1 MTAQAWLYWSG
12 TALTGL
18 AMAYSLAAWLASRA
32 RRSPRQS
39 VTAPLPLATILPPV
53 TILKPLCGA
62 ERELYDCLRSFC
74 EQSYPRFQ
82 IVFGVREADD
92 PALGAVR
99 RLQREFP
106 GLDLQLAIN
115 STQHGS
121 SAKVSNLINMISL
134 ARYDYL
140 VVADSDVRVAPD
152 YLARVV
158 PPLLDTAVG
167 IVTCPY
173 LGCPRRGTWSLLGSA
188 FINDWFMP
196 AVYVAALFG
205 SRQFAFGATIGLRR
219 EVLARMGGFISIADQ
234 LADDY
239 RLGELTRRMGL
250 HTVLSEV
257 VVEMVVDEPR
267 LADLVRHEVRW
278 LRTIRAGGPLGYA
291 FSFVTFGL
299 APAALGTLL
308 AAGARPTLAMLS
320 VTAEARLLI
329 HDRAR
334 GVRSAVLQF
343 WVVPLTDLL
352 NFALWCRGFL
362 VRRVQW
368 RHARYRI
375 AHDGSAHA
383 IP

>member
-1 MTAQAWLYWSG
+1 M
-12 TALTGL
+12 
-18 AMAYSLAAWLASRA
+18 
-32 RRSPRQS
+32 
-39 VTAPLPLATILPPV
+39 
-53 TILKPLCGA
+53 
-62 ERELYDCLRSFC
+62 
-74 EQSYPRFQ
+74 
-82 IVFGVREADD
+82 
-92 PALGAVR
+92 R

-173 LGCPRRGTWSLLGSA
+173 LGWPRRGTWSLLGSA

-196 AVYVAALFG
+196 AVYVAACSARG
-205 SRQFAFGATIGLRR
+205 QFAFGATIGLRR
-219 EVLARMGGFISIADQ
+219 EVLARIGGFISIANQ

-239 RLGELTRRMGL
+239 RLGQLTRRMGL
-250 HTVLSEV
+250 RTVLSDV
-257 VVEMVVDEPR
+257 VVETWSMSP
-267 LADLVRHEVRW
+267 AIGDLVRHELRW
-278 LRTIRAGGPLGYA
+278 LRTIRAVRPLGYA
-291 FSFVTFGL
+291 LSFITYGC
-299 APAALGTLL
+299 ARGRARDLL
-308 AAGARPTLAMLS
+308 AAGAVA
-320 VTAEARLLI
+320 VAR
-329 HDRAR
+329 HAR
-334 GVRSAVLQF
+334 HHGGGATPDTFDGAQGVRSALLAMLVL
-343 WVVPLTDLL
+343 PLSDSL
-352 NFALWCRGFL
+352 NFALWGWGFL
-362 VRRVQW
+362 MRRVHW
-368 RHARYRI
+368 RHAHYRI